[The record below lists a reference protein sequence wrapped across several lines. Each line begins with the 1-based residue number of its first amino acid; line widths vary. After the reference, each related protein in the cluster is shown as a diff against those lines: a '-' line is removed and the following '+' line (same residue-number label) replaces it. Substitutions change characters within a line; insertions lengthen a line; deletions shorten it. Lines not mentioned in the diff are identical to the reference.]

1 MPVLPSPTRLALQPA
16 TAVAV
21 MASASRPDGQAAA
34 MARLVEIDPAL
45 SAAVLRFANAAR
57 IGTGRAVT
65 SARQAAV
72 LLGTRTVESLAVGG
86 TAQLVFGPADRRRP
100 SADPQH
106 GAPGSTRGGV
116 EAEPWTHAVATACA
130 TAAVARLSEGNPAEA
145 FTAGLLHNAARF
157 IAPLPHD
164 PGCNPRESAD
174 LLARHEVPAAIV
186 RAVRMQ
192 SASIE
197 VLTDGLARTVSAG
210 HAVAVAAAAPDDPGA
225 AAVARSHLTAL
236 GLGPSRLGE
245 LLAAVRRDLD
255 GVTAVL
261 AEAGR

>member
-1 MPVLPSPTRLALQPA
+1 MPVLPAQTRLALQPA

-21 MASASRPDGQAAA
+21 MANASRPDSRTAT
-34 MARLVEIDPAL
+34 MARLVELDPAL
-45 SAAVLRFANAAR
+45 STAVLRFANAAR
-57 IGTGRAVT
+57 IGTGSAVT

-86 TAQLVFGPADRRRP
+86 TAQLVFGPPERRQ
-100 SADPQH
+100 SAT
-106 GAPGSTRGGV
+106 GAPGAL
-116 EAEPWTHAVATACA
+116 AEPWTHAAATACA
-130 TAAVARLSEGNPAEA
+130 TAAVARLTEGNPAEA

-157 IAPLPHD
+157 LEPLPLD

-192 SASIE
+192 SAPID

-210 HAVAVAAAAPDDPGA
+210 HAVAVAATAPDHPGA
-225 AAVARSHLTAL
+225 AALARRHLTAL
-236 GLGPSRLGE
+236 GLGASRLDE
-245 LLAAVRRDLD
+245 LLVSVRRELDAVAAVLS
-255 GVTAVL
+255 
-261 AEAGR
+261 EAGR